1 MSRNLNE
8 CKPSCLPSV
17 VRHECEDKEL
27 CDIALPLKCITT
39 DNNMF
44 LNLGEGTETNLLQL
58 LVALNLKIKALEQNI
73 IELNL
78 KVNTD
83 V

>member
-1 MSRNLNE
+1 MPKKNCNPP
-8 CKPSCLPSV
+8 CNPSSTQHSCSSTT
-17 VRHECEDKEL
+17 L
-27 CDIALPLKCITT
+27 CDFSVPLKCVITE
-39 DNNMF
+39 NNMF

-58 LVALNLKIKALEQNI
+58 LKALDLKIKSLEQNI